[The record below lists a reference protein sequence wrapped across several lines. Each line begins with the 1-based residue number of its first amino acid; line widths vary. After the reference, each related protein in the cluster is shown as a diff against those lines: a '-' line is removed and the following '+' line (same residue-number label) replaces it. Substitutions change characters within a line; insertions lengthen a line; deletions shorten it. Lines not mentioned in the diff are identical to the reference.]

1 MAGQLE
7 TRVITFNEPKALT
20 WEVYEVSSYT
30 SGAESTGKTPSHP
43 AYGITASGARVKEG
57 VTIAC
62 PPELPFGTIIE
73 INGVGKRICEDRG
86 SAIKGRKLD
95 LYITSLSEA
104 LRFGRQHLKIRI
116 VEAE

>member
-7 TRVITFNEPKALT
+7 TRVVTFNEPKEPT
-20 WEVYEVSSYT
+20 WQVYEVT
-30 SGAESTGKTPSHP
+30 AFTAGAESTGKTPSHP

-62 PPELPFGTIIE
+62 PPELAFGTVIE
-73 INGVGKRICEDRG
+73 IEGVGKRVCLDRG
-86 SAIKGRKLD
+86 GAIKGRKLD
-95 LYITSLSEA
+95 LYIASLSEA